1 MNAQFQVAQLSGSPA
16 SGSNAA
22 PTRIFR
28 LSKPL
33 GDQAVVV
40 NLGYDQKAK
49 VDFSAIAN
57 EKITLVHVGDKLI
70 ILFDNKSTVTV
81 EPFFDS
87 RHDALGNLSVE
98 VAPGREVSV
107 NEFASLFPI
116 TTDQSVLPAAG
127 EGGNAQGSG
136 ANFSDSAVDPL
147 GSRNPLDLLGQEELG
162 NFRVNFDTAALTVN
176 DVPQAL
182 SNSAVVFDEDG
193 LKGGLL
199 GGIGDLDPGS
209 NGPISASGILAHSYG
224 SDGAGTTLL
233 LLGTP
238 PAGFIYTLSADRTVL
253 TVSQFQNGVPVD
265 VIRIS
270 LSNTTDGAYTIE
282 QLHAIDHSAGN
293 NENDQ
298 TFTFAYEVRDSNG
311 DAAQGSLS
319 LTVDDDSPEVG
330 ENASIVFDEDALAF
344 GNLGGIGDVD
354 PATNG
359 PISASGT
366 LTHSYGADGAGTTLL
381 TTAGAPEGF
390 TYAVNGTGTVL
401 TVSQMQDG
409 VNVTVLQVVLTDR
422 ISGNYTVTQLH
433 AINHASGQDENN
445 QSFTFNYNVT
455 DHDGDTTGGTLTLT
469 VNDDTPIALSGS
481 GGEGNEEGSGS
492 FTFATVYEDGLTN
505 LNSGNQSVGNAE
517 GGFQT
522 TSVVITASDM
532 LGLVSFGADQPG
544 TFSLNPGASAPTL
557 FSHGDPVTYS
567 VANGTL
573 TASAGGRT
581 VFTLHDNGD
590 QTFTFVLKDQ
600 LDHNGFGDYETLT
613 INLASAFVATD
624 SDGDSVV
631 LNGTFNIRVE
641 NDVPVQNYSAT
652 VSGSVQE
659 DALTNANSNHHSV
672 GNPEGSGQTTVAEGE
687 LSALVKVG
695 ADETG
700 TFSLDSTPGGLPSLT
715 SKGAAVLYTVSG
727 DTLTGY
733 VEGGGGGG
741 YQAGSDR
748 AVFTLQITPGGQ
760 YKFTLLD
767 QVDHLPNSPANNDS
781 QTLTLN
787 LGSAIKFTDADGD
800 SITLSGGLSIS
811 VEDDVP
817 VLTGASIARTVDED
831 DINTAWSQGTSPSD
845 GSGDGSLTEGSTG
858 AAIVTGSLAG
868 LVSTGADE
876 PGTFA
881 FSADAIGQL
890 TALGLFSKQTAQ
902 GDGQNGK
909 PLFYQTSSGGPN
921 EIVITGYEPNPHGN
935 PVLSLTLNTVTGAY
949 EFRLFDELIH
959 VTEDGQN
966 TDLRS
971 GLPVDGI
978 QASVPNIDFGSI
990 ITFTD
995 RDGDQVTLSGKFTVT
1010 ITDDVP
1016 QADIDIGRGSVTID
1030 ETPGNQADDTTSSS
1044 VRNLFANLEATFVNG
1059 ARLVGDDPDVSGDNN
1074 GGNSGNG
1081 AIAYAHSD
1089 FAVVVN
1095 DSVIGSDSPP
1105 YPHQFTLSVTN
1116 GNGTPSG
1123 LFVTDGSP
1131 INLSMRDGL
1140 VIGTVV
1146 GGQFDG
1152 KVAFAI
1158 AIGSD
1163 GEVSVAQYLSI
1174 KHDDRGDSNESND
1187 NGSNSSDASPDDP
1200 VTIQQTLNGKI
1211 TATLTVTDSDGDQSS
1226 NSVNIGNRIS
1236 FLDDGPSVEAKVV
1249 HDAHLIHD
1257 ETPGIDAADDDVAGT
1272 TAFAG
1277 STLAS
1282 VFSAV
1287 DTPRGDDPHVTDNP
1301 IGYALTNGTV
1311 FSFTTQNYGA
1321 DGAAAVK
1328 PIQYELVLSSNNV
1341 HSGLKTTD
1349 GRDIHLFKEGNLI
1362 VGRYE
1367 VGGNNL
1373 PDGSSDEV
1381 AAFAISI
1388 DPATG
1393 QLAMVQYVSLHHPND
1408 GNPDDTVQLDDGTLS
1423 VKVTLT
1429 DGDGDPASDTV
1440 DISGVIQFEDDG
1452 PTLVG
1457 SATLSIAVDE
1467 DGLATGNADAGRTG
1481 ETLGTGSAVASGA
1494 AGALNALVNFGADG
1508 PGSAAFSLAAQSS
1521 PVNTGLESKGGDV
1534 FIVSDGTTLRGYVN
1548 LGGNSGYQA
1557 GTDREVFTLT
1567 VGSNGSYTF
1576 TLKDQIDHPSLNG
1589 DAGDNTE
1596 NLLATA
1602 LDLSKYIIVTDG
1614 DGDSIKL
1621 ATGAFTVQI
1630 QDDIPV
1636 ANADIDS
1643 VTGSVQTLNFD
1654 DVPLGD
1660 NAETPIAS
1668 PYHGFNFIQAGIH
1681 NPPGSGPFANYAPH
1695 SGSNLAFI
1703 GEKNGVEQAGYA
1715 GTAGDPISIAH
1726 TDGSRFTALGAWFSS
1741 NGSEPMTIT
1750 VSGYVDGILVSS
1762 FSQEIHQGGAGGP
1775 TYVNLSVLGSVD
1787 KITLDAPNYFGFDDF
1802 SYTDNSTATGNVIT
1816 GAGTTNNGED
1826 LLGADG
1832 AKITGVVG
1840 VTVDTTSDGSHNFEV
1855 AGQYGT
1861 LVINE
1866 NGAYIYTRFDGAP
1879 IVANDVFTYTLTDG
1893 DGDSSTATLTI
1904 GISDDGVT
1912 FSGINAQ
1919 DGDIIVS
1926 ENDLLASRGVDESAG
1941 SSPDSGNLTKNGTF
1955 AISATNGLD
1964 SLVIDGHAVIT
1975 NGAFTATSF
1984 TTATGNTFAITG
1996 FDGTNVS
2003 YSYTLVDNEQHASVQ
2018 GNNNLSENLSIVA
2031 TDADGDSAA
2040 STIKI
2045 VIIDDVPTAAAG
2057 AALTVAET
2065 DGVTSGTNLLLNDIK
2080 GADGATVTAVDIGS
2094 GLQSIA
2100 PSGTTTLSNVNGTY
2114 TFQADGTWTFDPSV
2128 NASNSST
2135 TGNFIYE
2142 ITDGDGDTSTAEQVV
2157 NITNANALPTA
2168 GSQSITVDEDG
2179 LTNGIATPQPG
2190 DVAGSAITQTG
2201 TLIHDFNSDGPA
2213 ASDPINF
2220 SPMDNGSH
2228 ATLVGLSSGGA
2239 ALKYYWDAAG
2249 DTLYASTNTTSLA
2262 DAQSTAAFKVVL
2274 NTATGAYTYTQLKPV
2289 DHPGHDADGAN
2300 NGPETSYE
2308 DNLNVNLT
2316 YQVKDS
2322 NGDAVT
2328 GTLSVTINDDSPAAA
2343 PIVKT
2348 VTEGASDTNILLIL
2362 DRSGSMGFDSGVS
2375 GYATRLDLLKAA
2387 ANQLLDQYDAA
2398 GDVRVQIIKFNDNA
2412 QKQGSVWLS
2421 VADAKTYINGLT
2433 ADDGT
2438 DYDDAAALAPDA
2450 FDDPG
2455 KLTTPGVRNVSYFIS
2470 DGQPEPTSEQVSGSE
2485 LTDWINFVNANDIVS
2500 YAIGLGSS
2508 APDTYLDPLAYDGR
2522 GTGSGTDTDALIVTN
2537 LNQLQSTLIGT
2548 VNPSISGS
2556 VIDGSIPTSFGAD
2569 GGYVKSIAI
2578 DGKTYSYNP
2587 TNDQIT
2593 ETGSGQNGYSFNTA
2607 NNKLTIT
2614 FTGSAGESFVI
2625 DLDDGTYVY
2634 TPPTN
2639 IVADFSRPFTYTLT
2653 DNDGDTVSSTLT
2665 INIDNV
2671 NGAPVLDAN
2680 ASPFLVAITEDAVA
2694 PSGPV
2699 GTLVSSLVDLTGGG
2713 GINNVTDAD
2722 GTGLGIAITATN
2734 SANGTWFYSTNGGTT
2749 WTAVGAV
2756 SNSSA
2761 LLLEADG
2768 NTRLYFQ
2775 PAANFSGTVTDGI
2788 TFRAWDETTGT
2799 AGTKVDTSSNGGSS
2813 AFSSATDAAS
2823 VTVNAANDAPVI
2835 TAPNAG
2841 NPVSI
2846 SVAENTTFVTDVNA
2860 TDVDAGTTLTYSII
2874 GGLDAAK
2881 FTINPS
2887 TGVLSFISAPN
2898 FEAPT
2903 DNGGNNVYDVI
2914 VQVSDGSLTDTQS
2927 ISVTVTDANDPPV
2940 GVADRVYTNA
2950 SSSGNGT
2957 TIVLQNSWLVK
2968 NDTDIEGNSLNVAT
2982 ASNGNDVDQVNEGP
2996 STTSIRVDVSQ
3007 GDTGNFTYT
3016 ATDGTSQSGSTT
3028 VTVHRGSSDSTI
3040 TGSNGNDILIGAG
3053 NTAATLDGGAGSDFV
3068 TGGGGA
3074 DTLVADQNDYLLNG
3088 GGGND
3093 TLRVSTSFTS
3103 TSDAQVVNIENV
3115 LLTAATTVNLSN
3127 QTEGFTITGSSGAD
3141 SITAGSG
3148 DDTIVGAQNDTLL
3161 AGGGGADTL
3170 EVSASFTSTGDGQI
3184 TGIETVELTAAATLN
3199 LANQSEGFAI
3209 FGSGGSDTITGG
3221 AGVDTITGGA
3231 GGDRM
3236 TGGSG
3241 AGVADT
3247 FVIGSGQT
3255 TLSIGGSGNNGT
3267 ISGYDTITDFNL
3279 AVDKL
3284 SLNGTPFTAS
3294 NTSGTNGSNS
3304 SLTIGGNQI
3313 SSHAITNGI
3322 IRFDDSGTFSTAL
3335 TLDSTQD
3342 VAAVVDYLRQN
3353 DLGSAG
3359 ATVAFTATI
3368 GGVNHTYIY
3377 QQVGSGQSDS
3387 NDILVDLENVT
3398 LTSGGTSLATLIG
3411 NGHVDPIVLDLGDQ
3425 GISFSSI
3432 SDGVQ
3437 FDINADGASDQVA
3450 WTANGQDGILA
3461 LDVDGS
3467 GKIEGGK
3474 ELFTPNFNGGQFA
3487 DGIAALA
3494 SLDGNHDG
3502 VIDGQDQ
3509 AFGDLVVWQDAN
3521 HNGVSETGELAK
3533 LGDLGITSISLST
3546 TQGGA
3551 PIDGQHIAGSGSF
3564 TYADGSTGTFVEVD
3578 LDASLGKA
3586 SAQPD
3591 SHPAEDHDLSVFA
3604 AVAAEID
3611 YGGGDLDL
3619 SGLQQ
3624 PGADHAPAPQTLGAE
3639 AGHAGVDAGVT
3650 TPAAITIMHEQ
3661 AALAMQLAAS

>member
-1 MNAQFQVAQLSGSPA
+1 MNAQFQVAQLSGSTT

-136 ANFSDSAVDPL
+136 ANFSDSVVDPL
-147 GSRNPLDLLGQEELG
+147 ASRNPLDLLGQEELG
-162 NFRVNFDTAALTVN
+162 NFRLTPETFAGVPDNNLAPSGSFTISGALLVHDETIGVQPMTNDQANPLPAVFQQAGLIGWAESAAPIIASATFDFGSNGPGSVAYVLTTAAGGAFNGVDSGLQTTATGNHIFLFTEGPLVVAREGNGATPNAGGAIAFELYLDPVTLKLSVAQYEAIQHGNALDANDRTDLADVVFVQQVVTDGQGIVVTEVSTSPVGVAFDDDGPAIQVTVAESDREGPTGLETLVLDESTGNDPHGVFPHGTVDDTGFTAPDPTGTNPIGRLETSAGGEEQGQGALQALFNVVKDPGTDGEKSTAYQYSFTLTGGSGPSGSVATTLEVTDPNNLYFDDTIYLFKVSDTEIVGHVGNDPNGPIAIRITLVNAESLSGGQLVVEQYMAIDHGQDGNNFDSSKWLTLLGGGEQGAASLGVTLTATITDGDN
-176 DVPQAL
+176 DTATSSATILIAGNGESSSIVFQDDGPVL
-182 SNSAVVFDEDG
+182 VGDKVVIAVVDEDG
-193 LKGGLL
+193 L
-199 GGIGDLDPGS
+199 PGH
-209 NGPISASGILAHSYG
+209 NVDAGRPGEVAGTGSAVATGSLASLVDFG
-224 SDGAGTTLL
+224 TDGAGANAFHLATLV
-233 LLGTP
+233 
-238 PAGFIYTLSADRTVL
+238 A
-253 TVSQFQNGVPVD
+253 PVD
-265 VIRIS
+265 
-270 LSNTTDGAYTIE
+270 
-282 QLHAIDHSAGN
+282 
-293 NENDQ
+293 
-298 TFTFAYEVRDSNG
+298 
-311 DAAQGSLS
+311 
-319 LTVDDDSPEVG
+319 
-330 ENASIVFDEDALAF
+330 
-344 GNLGGIGDVD
+344 
-354 PATNG
+354 
-359 PISASGT
+359 
-366 LTHSYGADGAGTTLL
+366 
-381 TTAGAPEGF
+381 
-390 TYAVNGTGTVL
+390 TG
-401 TVSQMQDG
+401 
-409 VNVTVLQVVLTDR
+409 
-422 ISGNYTVTQLH
+422 
-433 AINHASGQDENN
+433 
-445 QSFTFNYNVT
+445 
-455 DHDGDTTGGTLTLT
+455 
-469 VNDDTPIALSGS
+469 
-481 GGEGNEEGSGS
+481 
-492 FTFATVYEDGLTN
+492 
-505 LNSGNQSVGNAE
+505 
-517 GGFQT
+517 
-522 TSVVITASDM
+522 
-532 LGLVSFGADQPG
+532 
-544 TFSLNPGASAPTL
+544 
-557 FSHGDPVTYS
+557 
-567 VANGTL
+567 
-573 TASAGGRT
+573 
-581 VFTLHDNGD
+581 
-590 QTFTFVLKDQ
+590 
-600 LDHNGFGDYETLT
+600 
-613 INLASAFVATD
+613 
-624 SDGDSVV
+624 
-631 LNGTFNIRVE
+631 
-641 NDVPVQNYSAT
+641 
-652 VSGSVQE
+652 
-659 DALTNANSNHHSV
+659 
-672 GNPEGSGQTTVAEGE
+672 
-687 LSALVKVG
+687 
-695 ADETG
+695 
-700 TFSLDSTPGGLPSLT
+700 LT
-715 SKGAAVLYTVSG
+715 SKGGHVLIVSDG
-727 DTLTGY
+727 TTLHGY
-733 VEGGGGGG
+733 VESGNGSGFT
-741 YQAGSDR
+741 AGDR
-748 AVFTLQITPGGQ
+748 EIFTLTVGPDGS
-760 YKFTLLD
+760 YTFTLKD
-767 QVDHLPNSPANNDS
+767 QVDHP
-781 QTLTLN
+781 TLN
-787 LGSAIKFTDADGD
+787 NAAGDNSENPLAATLDLSSFIVATDGD
-800 SITLSGGLSIS
+800 GDFVNLASGTFK
-811 VEDDVP
+811 VDVQDDIP
-817 VLTGASIARTVDED
+817 VLTSGTVSIVVDED

-845 GSGDGSLTEGSTG
+845 GSGDGSLTEASTG

-876 PGTFA
+876 PGRFA
-881 FSADAIGQL
+881 FSADAIAQL

-921 EIVITGYEPNPHGN
+921 EIVITGYEPNPSGN

-949 EFRLFDELIH
+949 EFRLYDELIH
-959 VTEDGQN
+959 VAGEGQN

-971 GLPVDGI
+971 DLPLDGI

-1044 VRNLFANLEATFVNG
+1044 VRNLFANLEATFVDG
-1059 ARLVGDDPDVSGDNN
+1059 VRLVGDDPDVAGDHN

-1131 INLSMRDGL
+1131 INLSMKDGL

-1158 AIGSD
+1158 AIGAD

-1187 NGSNSSDASPDDP
+1187 NGSNSNDASPDDP
-1200 VTIQQTLNGKI
+1200 STIQQTLNGKI
-1211 TATLTVTDSDGDQSS
+1211 TATLTVTDSDGDPSS
-1226 NSVNIGNRIS
+1226 NSVNIGNLIT
-1236 FLDDGPSVEAKVV
+1236 FLDDGPSVEVKVV

-1257 ETPGIDAADDDVAGT
+1257 ETPGIDAADDDVEGT

-1287 DTPRGDDPHVTDNP
+1287 DTPRGDDPHVADNP
-1301 IGYALTNGTV
+1301 IGYALTSGAV
-1311 FSFTTQNYGA
+1311 FSFSTQNYGA

-1367 VGGNNL
+1367 VGGNNS
-1373 PDGSSDEV
+1373 PDGSPDEV

-1393 QLAMVQYVSLHHPND
+1393 QLAMVQYVSLDHPND

-1440 DISGVIQFEDDG
+1440 DISCVIQFEDDG

-1467 DGLATGNADAGRTG
+1467 DGLATGNADAGRAG

-1508 PGSAAFSLAAQSS
+1508 HGSAAFSLAVQSS
-1521 PVNTGLESKGGDV
+1521 PVNTDLESKGGDV

-1548 LGGNSGYQA
+1548 LGGSSGYQA

-1589 DAGDNTE
+1589 WSGGNAE
-1596 NLLATA
+1596 NLLSSSI
-1602 LDLSKYIIVTDG
+1602 DLSKYIVATDG
-1614 DGDSIKL
+1614 DGDSVKL
-1621 ATGAFTVQI
+1621 GNGTFVVQI
-1630 QDDIPV
+1630 RDDIPIQTSGSVSGTVEEDDLNNAYSVGNNEDGSSGKTV
-1636 ANADIDS
+1636 ATGSLTSLVKVGADENGTFTLDSNGITALQGQNLTSHGTTLTYSISGDTLTAKAGALTVFTLQIQSNGSYTFTLKDQLDHAAGNGENTLSINLSSVVRFTDYDSDS
-1643 VTGSVQTLNFD
+1643 VTLSG
-1654 DVPLGD
+1654 
-1660 NAETPIAS
+1660 
-1668 PYHGFNFIQAGIH
+1668 GF
-1681 NPPGSGPFANYAPH
+1681 S
-1695 SGSNLAFI
+1695 
-1703 GEKNGVEQAGYA
+1703 
-1715 GTAGDPISIAH
+1715 
-1726 TDGSRFTALGAWFSS
+1726 
-1741 NGSEPMTIT
+1741 
-1750 VSGYVDGILVSS
+1750 
-1762 FSQEIHQGGAGGP
+1762 
-1775 TYVNLSVLGSVD
+1775 
-1787 KITLDAPNYFGFDDF
+1787 
-1802 SYTDNSTATGNVIT
+1802 
-1816 GAGTTNNGED
+1816 
-1826 LLGADG
+1826 
-1832 AKITGVVG
+1832 
-1840 VTVDTTSDGSHNFEV
+1840 
-1855 AGQYGT
+1855 
-1861 LVINE
+1861 
-1866 NGAYIYTRFDGAP
+1866 
-1879 IVANDVFTYTLTDG
+1879 
-1893 DGDSSTATLTI
+1893 
-1904 GISDDGVT
+1904 
-1912 FSGINAQ
+1912 
-1919 DGDIIVS
+1919 IIV
-1926 ENDLLASRGVDESAG
+1926 
-1941 SSPDSGNLTKNGTF
+1941 
-1955 AISATNGLD
+1955 
-1964 SLVIDGHAVIT
+1964 
-1975 NGAFTATSF
+1975 
-1984 TTATGNTFAITG
+1984 
-1996 FDGTNVS
+1996 
-2003 YSYTLVDNEQHASVQ
+2003 Q
-2018 GNNNLSENLSIVA
+2018 
-2031 TDADGDSAA
+2031 
-2040 STIKI
+2040 
-2045 VIIDDVPTAAAG
+2045 DDVPTTASNTLVAVDEDDLAAGNHDAAAGDDVTPVSPVTGTLQFSVGADNPATVGFASLNGTAVLNTSGIAVTAAGVALAYLWDSSTNTLYATPDGTSAHAAFQIQVTNTATGAYSFSLLGPVDHPGHDADGQNNGPETAYEDNININLTYTVTDRDGDFKTGTLSVSIDDDVPMAVAG
-2057 AALTVAET
+2057 AALTVLET
-2065 DGVTSGTNLLLNDIK
+2065 DGATTGINLLANDAR
-2080 GADGATVTAVDIGS
+2080 GADGATVTAVDFGLGS
-2094 GLQSIA
+2094 GFQAIA
-2100 PSGTTTLSNVNGTY
+2100 AVGTTTITNVNGTY
-2114 TFQADGTWTFDPSV
+2114 TFQANGTWTFDPSV
-2128 NASNSST
+2128 NASNSNT
-2135 TGNFIYE
+2135 TGNFTYR
-2142 ITDGDGDTSTAEQVV
+2142 ITDGDGDTSTAAQVV
-2157 NITNANALPTA
+2157 NITNANSIPTA
-2168 GSQSITVDEDG
+2168 GSKFLTVDEDG
-2179 LTNGIATPQPG
+2179 LPNGIAASQPG
-2190 DVAGSAITQTG
+2190 DVAASFITLSG
-2201 TLIHDFNSDGPA
+2201 TLGHNFGPDGPA

-2228 ATLVGLSSGGA
+2228 TTPVGISSGGV
-2239 ALKYYWDAAG
+2239 ALKYYWDDAG

-2262 DAQSTAAFKVVL
+2262 NAQSTAAFKVEL
-2274 NTATGAYTYTQLKPV
+2274 NTATGGFTYTQLKPV

-2308 DNLNVNLT
+2308 DNLVVNLS

-2322 NGDAVT
+2322 NGDTAT
-2328 GTLSVTINDDSPAAA
+2328 GTISVTINDDSPAAA

-2398 GDVRVQIIKFNDNA
+2398 GDVRVQIVKFNDNA

-2438 DYDDAAALAPDA
+2438 DYDDATALAPDA

-2508 APDTYLDPLAYDGR
+2508 APDTYLDPLAHDGR
-2522 GTGSGTDTDALIVTN
+2522 GTGSGTDTDALIVTD
-2537 LNQLQSTLIGT
+2537 LNQLQSTLVGT

-2578 DGKTYSYNP
+2578 DGKTYSYSP
-2587 TNDQIT
+2587 TSNSIT
-2593 ETGSGQNGYSFNTA
+2593 ELGSGQNAYSFNTA
-2607 NNKLTIT
+2607 THKLTIT
-2614 FTGSAGESFVI
+2614 FSGSAGESFVI

-2694 PSGPV
+2694 PSGAV

-2722 GTGLGIAITATN
+2722 GPGLGIAITGTN

-2761 LLLEADG
+2761 LLLEANGD
-2768 NTRLYFQ
+2768 TRLYFQ

-2799 AGTKVDTSSNGGSS
+2799 AGTKVDTSTNGGST
-2813 AFSSATDAAS
+2813 AFSSATDTAS
-2823 VTVNAANDAPVI
+2823 VTVNAANDAPTI
-2835 TAPNAG
+2835 IAPNGGAAFS
-2841 NPVSI
+2841 VSI
-2846 SVAENTTFVTDVNA
+2846 NENTTAVTDIDA
-2860 TDVDAGTTLTYSII
+2860 TDPDAGQTLTYSIVNTP
-2874 GGLDAAK
+2874 GTDFSR
-2881 FTINPS
+2881 FTINSS
-2887 TGVLSFISAPN
+2887 TGVLKFASAPN
-2898 FEAPT
+2898 FEAPNDIGGT
-2903 DNGGNNVYDVI
+2903 DNDNVYVVN
-2914 VQVSDGSLTDTQS
+2914 VQVSDGNGGIDTQT
-2927 ISVTVTDANDPPV
+2927 ITVTVNNVNEVTAVNDII
-2940 GVADRVYTNA
+2940 RTNFD
-2950 SSSGNGT
+2950 GT
-2957 TIVLQNSWLVK
+2957 AFNVPEWALLH
-2968 NDTDIEGNSLNVAT
+2968 NDTTESGSLDITGVSNEDSLDVTNPAGNVVNIDDGSSANGGSFDYT
-2982 ASNGNDVDQVNEGP
+2982 ASNGTSTDTGSVEVFNRNGGGDVTGTASNEILVG
-2996 STTSIRVDVSQ
+2996 DGD
-3007 GDTGNFTYT
+3007 GDTF
-3016 ATDGTSQSGSTT
+3016 DGKGG
-3028 VTVHRGSSDSTI
+3028 V
-3040 TGSNGNDILIGAG
+3040 DIVFA
-3053 NTAATLDGGAGSDFV
+3053 
-3068 TGGGGA
+3068 GGGT
-3074 DTLVADQNDYLLNG
+3074 DTIVADQNDYVMDG
-3088 GGGND
+3088 GDGTD
-3093 TLRVSTSFTS
+3093 TLRVDGNFTS
-3103 TSDAQVVNIENV
+3103 QGNAQIVNVEKVVVNAPG
-3115 LLTAATTVNLSN
+3115 LTLNLSN
-3127 QTEGFTITGSSGAD
+3127 QTEGF
-3141 SITAGSG
+3141 SITA
-3148 DDTIVGAQNDTLL
+3148 N
-3161 AGGGGADTL
+3161 AGGGTIIAGTGGDTVTINAGITTTAWSIDLGIDSAADKIVFNHTSMGDTHNTVATVSHFAVANDKIAVTFNGAAVADGTFTTISVADADNPG
-3170 EVSASFTSTGDGQI
+3170 EVIELTGAFTSPNLTLDGN
-3184 TGIETVELTAAATLN
+3184 GAAIETVIANAIDDIAAGTYTVIVYSNNSAGADAGIYTMNVGSPISGMSN
-3199 LANQSEGFAI
+3199 L
-3209 FGSGGSDTITGG
+3209 
-3221 AGVDTITGGA
+3221 GA
-3231 GGDRM
+3231 GG
-3236 TGGSG
+3236 
-3241 AGVADT
+3241 
-3247 FVIGSGQT
+3247 F
-3255 TLSIGGSGNNGT
+3255 TLEH
-3267 ISGYDTITDFNL
+3267 
-3279 AVDKL
+3279 VM
-3284 SLNGTPFTAS
+3284 
-3294 NTSGTNGSNS
+3294 
-3304 SLTIGGNQI
+3304 
-3313 SSHAITNGI
+3313 
-3322 IRFDDSGTFSTAL
+3322 
-3335 TLDSTQD
+3335 
-3342 VAAVVDYLRQN
+3342 
-3353 DLGSAG
+3353 
-3359 ATVAFTATI
+3359 
-3368 GGVNHTYIY
+3368 
-3377 QQVGSGQSDS
+3377 
-3387 NDILVDLENVT
+3387 T
-3398 LTSGGTSLATLIG
+3398 LTGVGFGNLSDANFVATA
-3411 NGHVDPIVLDLGDQ
+3411 DPIVLDLGQ
-3425 GISFSSI
+3425 HGISFTSLEN
-3432 SDGVQ
+3432 GVG
-3437 FDINADGASDQVA
+3437 FDINHDGAQDQVA
-3450 WTANGQDGILA
+3450 WTANGEDGILA
-3461 LDVDGS
+3461 FDLDGS

-3494 SLDGNHDG
+3494 SLDGNDDG
-3502 VIDGQDQ
+3502 VIDGHDQ
-3509 AFGDLVVWQDAN
+3509 AFGDLVVWQDVN

-3546 TQGGA
+3546 TPGGA
-3551 PIDGQHIAGSGSF
+3551 PIDGQHIAGTGSF

-3578 LDASLGKA
+3578 LDASLGTA

-3611 YGGGDLDL
+3611 YGGGDIDL

-3624 PGADHAPAPQTLGAE
+3624 PGADHAPAPQTQEAE
-3639 AGHAGVDAGVT
+3639 AGHAGVDAGAT

>member
-1 MNAQFQVAQLSGSPA
+1 MNAQFQVAQLSGSTT

-136 ANFSDSAVDPL
+136 AYFSDSAVDPL
-147 GSRNPLDLLGQEELG
+147 ASRNPLDLLGQEELG
-162 NFRVNFDTAALTVN
+162 NFRLTPETFAGVPDNNLAPSGSFTISGALLVHDETIGVQPMTNDQANPLPAVFQQAGLIGWAESAAPIIASATFDFGSNGPGSVAYVLTTAAGGAFNGVDSGLQATATGNHIFLFTEGPLVVAREGNGATPNAGGAIAFELYLDPVTLKLSVAQYEAIQHSNALDANDRTDLADVVFVQQVVTDGQGIVVTEVSTSPVGVAFDDDGPAIQVTVAESDREGPTGLETLVLDESTGNDPHGVFPHGTVDDTGFTAPDPTGTNPIGRLETSAGGEEQGQGALQALFNVVKDPGTDGEKSTAYQYSFTLTGGSGPSGSVATTLEVTDPNNLYFDDTIYLFKVSDTEIVGHVGNDPNGPIAIRITLVNADSLSGGQLVVEQYMAIDHGQDGNNFDSSKWLTLLGGGEQGATSLGVTLTATITDGDN
-176 DVPQAL
+176 DTATSSATILIAGNGESSSIVFQDDGPVL
-182 SNSAVVFDEDG
+182 VGDKVVIAVVDEDG
-193 LKGGLL
+193 L
-199 GGIGDLDPGS
+199 PGH
-209 NGPISASGILAHSYG
+209 NVDAGRPGEVAGTGSAIATGSLASLVDFG
-224 SDGAGTTLL
+224 TDGAGANAFHLATLV
-233 LLGTP
+233 
-238 PAGFIYTLSADRTVL
+238 A
-253 TVSQFQNGVPVD
+253 PVD
-265 VIRIS
+265 
-270 LSNTTDGAYTIE
+270 
-282 QLHAIDHSAGN
+282 
-293 NENDQ
+293 
-298 TFTFAYEVRDSNG
+298 
-311 DAAQGSLS
+311 
-319 LTVDDDSPEVG
+319 
-330 ENASIVFDEDALAF
+330 
-344 GNLGGIGDVD
+344 
-354 PATNG
+354 
-359 PISASGT
+359 
-366 LTHSYGADGAGTTLL
+366 
-381 TTAGAPEGF
+381 
-390 TYAVNGTGTVL
+390 TG
-401 TVSQMQDG
+401 
-409 VNVTVLQVVLTDR
+409 
-422 ISGNYTVTQLH
+422 
-433 AINHASGQDENN
+433 
-445 QSFTFNYNVT
+445 
-455 DHDGDTTGGTLTLT
+455 
-469 VNDDTPIALSGS
+469 
-481 GGEGNEEGSGS
+481 
-492 FTFATVYEDGLTN
+492 
-505 LNSGNQSVGNAE
+505 
-517 GGFQT
+517 
-522 TSVVITASDM
+522 
-532 LGLVSFGADQPG
+532 
-544 TFSLNPGASAPTL
+544 
-557 FSHGDPVTYS
+557 
-567 VANGTL
+567 
-573 TASAGGRT
+573 
-581 VFTLHDNGD
+581 
-590 QTFTFVLKDQ
+590 
-600 LDHNGFGDYETLT
+600 
-613 INLASAFVATD
+613 
-624 SDGDSVV
+624 
-631 LNGTFNIRVE
+631 
-641 NDVPVQNYSAT
+641 
-652 VSGSVQE
+652 
-659 DALTNANSNHHSV
+659 
-672 GNPEGSGQTTVAEGE
+672 
-687 LSALVKVG
+687 
-695 ADETG
+695 
-700 TFSLDSTPGGLPSLT
+700 LT
-715 SKGAAVLYTVSG
+715 SKGGHVLIVSDG
-727 DTLTGY
+727 TTLHGY
-733 VEGGGGGG
+733 VESGNGSGFT
-741 YQAGSDR
+741 AGDR
-748 AVFTLQITPGGQ
+748 EIFTLTVGPDGS
-760 YKFTLLD
+760 YTFTLKD
-767 QVDHLPNSPANNDS
+767 QVDHP
-781 QTLTLN
+781 TLN
-787 LGSAIKFTDADGD
+787 NAAGDNSENPLAATLDLSSFIVATDGD
-800 SITLSGGLSIS
+800 GDFVNLASGTFTVDVQDDIPILTSGTVSI
-811 VEDDVP
+811 V
-817 VLTGASIARTVDED
+817 VDED
-831 DINTAWSQGTSPSD
+831 DINTSWSQGTSPSD

-881 FSADAIGQL
+881 FSADAIAQL

-921 EIVITGYEPNPHGN
+921 EIVITGYEPNPSGN

-949 EFRLFDELIH
+949 EFRLYDELIH
-959 VTEDGQN
+959 VAGDGQN

-971 GLPVDGI
+971 GLPIDGI

-1016 QADIDIGRGSVTID
+1016 QADIDIGHGSVTVD

-1044 VRNLFANLEATFVNG
+1044 VRNLFANLEATFVDG
-1059 ARLVGDDPDVSGDNN
+1059 VRLVGDDPDVAGDNN

-1131 INLSMRDGL
+1131 INLSMKDGL

-1158 AIGSD
+1158 AIGAD

-1187 NGSNSSDASPDDP
+1187 NGSNSNDASPDDP
-1200 VTIQQTLNGKI
+1200 STIQQTLNGKI

-1226 NSVNIGNRIS
+1226 NSVNIGNLIT
-1236 FLDDGPSVEAKVV
+1236 FLDDGPSINVRVADGFLVV
-1249 HDAHLIHD
+1249 HD
-1257 ETPGIDAADDDVAGT
+1257 ETPGVQSSDNDT
-1272 TAFAG
+1272 TAQAGRDLFANVHDKG
-1277 STLAS
+1277 S
-1282 VFSAV
+1282 
-1287 DTPRGDDPHVTDNP
+1287 DPH
-1301 IGYALTNGTV
+1301 LTNGQKVDGAIGFAQSEGAALTISA
-1311 FSFTTQNYGA
+1311 SFGA
-1321 DGAAAVK
+1321 DGPAT
-1328 PIQYELVLSSNNV
+1328 SNSRVFSLTLNGGNGAD
-1341 HSGLKTTD
+1341 SGLDTTD
-1349 GRDIHLFKEGNLI
+1349 GKSIYLFKEGDLI
-1362 VGRYE
+1362 VGRFDGPDSGSG
-1367 VGGNNL
+1367 VNNS
-1373 PDGSSDEV
+1373 GSDP
-1381 AAFAISI
+1381 AAFAIAI
-1388 DPATG
+1388 DPVTG
-1393 QLAMVQYVSLHHPND
+1393 KVSVVQYVSLKH
-1408 GNPDDTVQLDDGTLS
+1408 GDTSEVDEYIAIASNKILAT
-1423 VKVTLT
+1423 VTVT
-1429 DGDGDPASDTV
+1429 DGDGDSARDSA
-1440 DISGVIQFEDDG
+1440 DISGKIRFEDDG
-1452 PTLVG
+1452 PTVADIKI
-1457 SATLSIAVDE
+1457 SAVVDE
-1467 DGLATGNADAGRTG
+1467 DGLPTGNPDAGRPG
-1481 ETLGTGSAVASGA
+1481 ETAGTGSAIASGSLA
-1494 AGALNALVNFGADG
+1494 ALVKFGADG
-1508 PGSAAFSLAAQSS
+1508 PGSTAFDLVVQNS
-1521 PVNTGLESKGGDV
+1521 PVNSGLDSRGSDV
-1534 FIVSDGTTLRGYVN
+1534 LIVSDGSTLRGYVN
-1548 LGGNSGYQA
+1548 LGGSSGYQA
-1557 GTDREVFTLT
+1557 DTDREVFTLT
-1567 VGSNGSYTF
+1567 VNSDGTYTF

-1596 NLLATA
+1596 NLLTTV
-1602 LDLSKYIIVTDG
+1602 LDLSNYIIATDG
-1614 DGDSIKL
+1614 DGDSVRL
-1621 ATGAFTVQI
+1621 TTGTFTVQI
-1630 QDDIPV
+1630 QDDISV
-1636 ANADIDS
+1636 ANADVDS
-1643 VTGSVQTLNFD
+1643 VTGSVKTLNFD
-1654 DVPLGD
+1654 DVPLGED
-1660 NAETPIAS
+1660 SETPIVS
-1668 PYHGFNFIQAGIH
+1668 SYHGFNFIQAGIH

-1703 GEKNGVEQAGYA
+1703 GEKNGVEQAGYT

-1750 VSGYVDGILVSS
+1750 VSGYLNGVLVSS
-1762 FSQEIHQGGAGGP
+1762 FTQEIHQGGAGGP
-1775 TYVNLSVLGSVD
+1775 TYVNLAVLGSVD

-1802 SYTDNSTATGNVIT
+1802 AYIDNSTATGNVIT
-1816 GAGTTNNGED
+1816 GAGTTNNGAD

-1840 VTVDTTSDGSHNFEV
+1840 VTADTTSDGSHNFQV
-1855 AGQYGT
+1855 NGQYGT

-1866 NGAYIYTRFDGAP
+1866 NGEYIYTRFDGAP

-1912 FSGINAQ
+1912 FSGINAE
-1919 DGDIIVS
+1919 DGDIIVH
-1926 ENDLLASRGVDESAG
+1926 ENDLLASRGVGESAG

-1975 NGAFTATSF
+1975 NGAFIATSF

-2031 TDADGDSAA
+2031 TDADGDSAT

-2045 VIIDDVPTAAAG
+2045 VIIDDVPTAVAG

-2142 ITDGDGDTSTAEQVV
+2142 ITDGDGDKSTAEQVV
-2157 NITNANALPTA
+2157 NITNANAVPTA

-2179 LTNGIATPQPG
+2179 LPNGIATPQPG
-2190 DVAGSAITQTG
+2190 DVAGSAVTQTG
-2201 TLIHDFNSDGPA
+2201 TLIHNFNTDGPA

-2220 SPMDNGSH
+2220 SPMDDGSH
-2228 ATLVGLSSGGA
+2228 STLVGLSSGGA

-2249 DTLYASTNTTSLA
+2249 DTLYASTNTASLA
-2262 DAQSTAAFKVVL
+2262 DAQSTAAFTVVL

-2322 NGDAVT
+2322 NGDAAT

-2398 GDVRVQIIKFNDNA
+2398 GDVRVQIVKFNDNA

-2438 DYDDAAALAPDA
+2438 DYDDATALAPDA

-2508 APDTYLDPLAYDGR
+2508 APDTYLDPLAHDGR
-2522 GTGSGTDTDALIVTN
+2522 GTGSGTDTDALIITD
-2537 LNQLQSTLIGT
+2537 LNQLQSTLVGT

-2578 DGKTYSYNP
+2578 DGKIYSYSP
-2587 TNDQIT
+2587 TSNSIT
-2593 ETGSGQNGYSFNTA
+2593 ELGSGQNAYSFNTA
-2607 NNKLTIT
+2607 THKLTIT
-2614 FTGSAGESFVI
+2614 FSGSAGESFVV

-2639 IVADFSRPFTYTLT
+2639 IAADFSRPFTYTLT

-2694 PSGPV
+2694 PSGAV

-2722 GTGLGIAITATN
+2722 GPGLGIAITGTN

-2761 LLLEADG
+2761 LLLEANGD
-2768 NTRLYFQ
+2768 TRLYFQ

-2799 AGTKVDTSSNGGSS
+2799 AGTKVNTSTNGGST
-2813 AFSSATDAAS
+2813 AFSSATDTAS
-2823 VTVNAANDAPVI
+2823 VTVNAANDAPTI
-2835 TAPNAG
+2835 IAPNGGAAFS
-2841 NPVSI
+2841 VSI
-2846 SVAENTTFVTDVNA
+2846 NENTTAVTDIDA
-2860 TDVDAGTTLTYSII
+2860 TDPDAGQTLTYSIVNTP
-2874 GGLDAAK
+2874 GTDFSR
-2881 FTINPS
+2881 FTINSS
-2887 TGVLSFISAPN
+2887 TGALKFTSAPN
-2898 FEAPT
+2898 FEAPNDIGGT
-2903 DNGGNNVYDVI
+2903 DNDNVYFVT
-2914 VQVSDGSLTDTQS
+2914 VQVSDGNGGTDTQS
-2927 ISVTVTDANDPPV
+2927 ITVTVNNVNEVTAVNDII
-2940 GVADRVYTNA
+2940 RTNFD
-2950 SSSGNGT
+2950 GT
-2957 TIVLQNSWLVK
+2957 AFNVPEWALLH
-2968 NDTDIEGNSLNVAT
+2968 NDTTESGSLDVTGVSNEDSLDVANPAGNVVNIDDGSSANGGSFDYT
-2982 ASNGNDVDQVNEGP
+2982 ASNGTSTDTGSVEVFNKNGGGDVTGTASNEILVG
-2996 STTSIRVDVSQ
+2996 DGD
-3007 GDTGNFTYT
+3007 GDTF
-3016 ATDGTSQSGSTT
+3016 DGKGG
-3028 VTVHRGSSDSTI
+3028 V
-3040 TGSNGNDILIGAG
+3040 DIVFA
-3053 NTAATLDGGAGSDFV
+3053 
-3068 TGGGGA
+3068 GGGT
-3074 DTLVADQNDYLLNG
+3074 DTIVADQNDYVMDG
-3088 GGGND
+3088 GDGTD
-3093 TLRVSTSFTS
+3093 TLRFDGSFTS
-3103 TSDAQVVNIENV
+3103 QGNAQIVNVEKVVVNAPG
-3115 LLTAATTVNLSN
+3115 LTLNLSN
-3127 QTEGFTITGSSGAD
+3127 QTEGF
-3141 SITAGSG
+3141 SITA
-3148 DDTIVGAQNDTLL
+3148 N
-3161 AGGGGADTL
+3161 AGGGTIIAGTGGDTVMINAGITTTAWSIDLGIDSAADKIVFNHTSMGDTHNTVATVSHFAVANDKIAVTFNGAAIANGTFTNISAADADNPG
-3170 EVSASFTSTGDGQI
+3170 EVIELTGAFTSPNLTLDGN
-3184 TGIETVELTAAATLN
+3184 GAAIETVIANAIDDIAAGTYTVIVYSNNTAGADAGIYTMN
-3199 LANQSEGFAI
+3199 V
-3209 FGSGGSDTITGG
+3209 GS
-3221 AGVDTITGGA
+3221 
-3231 GGDRM
+3231 
-3236 TGGSG
+3236 
-3241 AGVADT
+3241 
-3247 FVIGSGQT
+3247 
-3255 TLSIGGSGNNGT
+3255 T
-3267 ISGYDTITDFNL
+3267 ISG
-3279 AVDKL
+3279 
-3284 SLNGTPFTAS
+3284 S
-3294 NTSGTNGSNS
+3294 GSN
-3304 SLTIGGNQI
+3304 L
-3313 SSHAITNGI
+3313 
-3322 IRFDDSGTFSTAL
+3322 GTGSF
-3335 TLDSTQD
+3335 TLEH
-3342 VAAVVDYLRQN
+3342 VM
-3353 DLGSAG
+3353 
-3359 ATVAFTATI
+3359 
-3368 GGVNHTYIY
+3368 
-3377 QQVGSGQSDS
+3377 
-3387 NDILVDLENVT
+3387 T
-3398 LTSGGTSLATLIG
+3398 LTGVGFGNLSDANFVATA
-3411 NGHVDPIVLDLGDQ
+3411 DPIVLDLGQ
-3425 GISFSSI
+3425 HGISFTSLENGVGFDI
-3432 SDGVQ
+3432 NHDGVQ
-3437 FDINADGASDQVA
+3437 DQIA
-3450 WTANGQDGILA
+3450 WTANGEDGILA
-3461 LDVDGS
+3461 FDLDGS

-3502 VIDGQDQ
+3502 VIDSQDQ

-3521 HNGVSETGELAK
+3521 HNGVSETGELAT
-3533 LGDLGITSISLST
+3533 LGDLGVTSISLST
-3546 TQGGA
+3546 TPGGA
-3551 PIDGQHIAGSGSF
+3551 PIDGQHIAGTGSF

-3578 LDASLGKA
+3578 LDASLGTA

-3591 SHPAEDHDLSVFA
+3591 SHPAEDHDLSAFA

-3611 YGGGDLDL
+3611 YGGGDIDL

-3624 PGADHAPAPQTLGAE
+3624 PGADHAPAPQTQEAE
-3639 AGHAGVDAGVT
+3639 AGHAGVDAGAT